1 MSERAG
7 LHQNQPVLHA
17 GADAAQARG
26 AVILLHGRGATAEDI
41 LGVSDYLA
49 QPGLAWFAPQAAG
62 RVWYPNRHF
71 APLDD
76 NEPALSSVMGLVED
90 MTNDLI
96 QKGIPAERVFIG
108 GFSQGACLTTE
119 FALRHPR
126 RWGGF
131 FVWSGSTLGPA
142 GAAVP
147 AALRPEGSFEGTPVV
162 VACGDSDSYF
172 DVASVRQTAALF
184 RDRGA
189 AVEELIIAGLDHS
202 IGDEALELAHGVLQ
216 RGLAFPAAAGGV

>member
-1 MSERAG
+1 MPERAG
-7 LHQNQPVLHA
+7 LHQDQPVLHA
-17 GADAAQARG
+17 GADAAHARG

-49 QPGLAWFAPQAAG
+49 LPGLAWFAPQAAG
-62 RVWYPNRHF
+62 QVWYPNRHF

-90 MTNDLI
+90 LTNDLI
-96 QKGIPAERVFIG
+96 QKGIPVERIFIG
-108 GFSQGACLTTE
+108 GFSQGACLATE
-119 FALRHPR
+119 FGLRHPR
-126 RWGGF
+126 RWGGL
-131 FVWSGSTLGPA
+131 FVWSGSTLGPE
-142 GAAVP
+142 GAVVP
-147 AALRPEGSFEGTPVV
+147 AALRPEGSFHGTPVV

-172 DVASVRQTAALF
+172 DVASVRRTAALF

-202 IGDEALELAHGVLQ
+202 IGDEVLELSLGVLQ
-216 RGLAFPAAAGGV
+216 RGLAFPAAGGGA

>member
-1 MSERAG
+1 M
-7 LHQNQPVLHA
+7 LHA
-17 GADAAQARG
+17 GADAAHARG

-62 RVWYPNRHF
+62 RVWLPNRHF
-71 APLDD
+71 APFED
-76 NEPALSSVMGLVED
+76 NEPSLSSVLGLVED
-90 MTNDLI
+90 LTLDLI
-96 QKGIPAERVFIG
+96 QKGIAAERVFIG
-108 GFSQGACLTTE
+108 GFSQGACITTE
-119 FALRHPR
+119 FAFRHPR

-142 GAAVP
+142 GAEVP

-172 DVASVRQTAALF
+172 DVGSVRQTAALF

-189 AVEELIIAGLDHS
+189 AVEELIIAGLDHRIS
-202 IGDEALELAHGVLQ
+202 DEALELAHGVLQ
-216 RGLAFPAAAGGV
+216 RGLASPAMDGGA

>member
-1 MSERAG
+1 MPERAG
-7 LHQNQPVLHA
+7 PHQNQPLLRA
-17 GADAAQARG
+17 GADVAHARG

-41 LGVSDYLA
+41 LGLSDYLA

-62 RVWYPNRHF
+62 RVWLPNRHF
-71 APLDD
+71 APFED
-76 NEPALSSVMGLVED
+76 NEPSLSSVLGLVED
-90 MTNDLI
+90 LTKDLI
-96 QKGIPAERVFIG
+96 QKGIAAERVFIG

-131 FVWSGSTLGPA
+131 FIWSGSILGPA
-142 GAAVP
+142 DAAVP

-172 DVASVRQTAALF
+172 DVASVRRTAALF

-189 AVEELIIAGLDHS
+189 AVEELLIAGLDHS
-202 IGDEALELAHGVLQ
+202 IGDEALELAHGVLL
-216 RGLAFPAAAGGV
+216 RSLASPATGGGA